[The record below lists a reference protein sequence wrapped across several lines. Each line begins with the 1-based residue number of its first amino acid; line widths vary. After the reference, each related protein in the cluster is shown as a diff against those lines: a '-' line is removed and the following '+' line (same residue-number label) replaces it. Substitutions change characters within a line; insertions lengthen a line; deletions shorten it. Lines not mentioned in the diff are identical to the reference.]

1 MIFKLDTKIH
11 GNDKARHAQIKVD
24 EFMSESTKPEQTVHI
39 VLDGAAYHR
48 SEMVRNAA
56 KVLNIELHY
65 LPHDSY

>member
-1 MIFKLDTKIH
+1 MAGIVPSF
-11 GNDKARHAQIKVD
+11 GNSKRAL
-24 EFMSESTKPEQTVHI
+24 STRKTVHI

-65 LPHDSY
+65 LPHTAQT